1 MILALFTSCAK
12 KSYIRVDYNKKGWE
26 TTWPQIAHKMYKDSV
41 PDINAIKDMINNGE
55 VNLVIKGVAWA
66 QFDVL
71 LRDKIRDLFLDIA
84 LSGIET
90 INDKV
95 FEALDRKQISD
106 TKNLLVAEIN
116 DMWNLRESNNIANA
130 FYLVKIIYEEESKP
144 FSTLLEHLINKSYD
158 LLISLDLSE
167 ESPSLKQDLQTLS
180 KNSINI
186 FMRKIS

>member
-1 MILALFTSCAK
+1 LVKQYIGRDGLGFACEEMILALFTSCAK

-26 TTWPQIAHKMYKDSV
+26 TTWPQIAHKMYKDSM
-41 PDINAIKDMINNGE
+41 PDINAIKDLVNNGE

-95 FEALDRKQISD
+95 LG
-106 TKNLLVAEIN
+106 L
-116 DMWNLRESNNIANA
+116 
-130 FYLVKIIYEEESKP
+130 
-144 FSTLLEHLINKSYD
+144 KS
-158 LLISLDLSE
+158 
-167 ESPSLKQDLQTLS
+167 
-180 KNSINI
+180 
-186 FMRKIS
+186 